1 MLLPARVDD
10 YIDPESP
17 VRVLDAFV
25 DGVEL
30 GALGF
35 AQRGHGSRGR
45 SSYDPA
51 SLLKLYLWGYLRR
64 CRSSRKLEEACATN
78 LEAIWLTG
86 GIRPDHSTISD
97 FRKRHPRPLKNIFK
111 EFNLACIE
119 LGLFGRELVA
129 IDGTF
134 IKAVNSE
141 SKSFTR
147 NKLAKL
153 IASIDR
159 ATGRYLE
166 MLDSADASEP
176 QVGAGGGEEI
186 RDKIERLKARKLQL
200 EAYQEGCET
209 SPTGQVNL
217 TDPECVHLSKGGKST
232 VGYNV
237 QMAVDDRHHL
247 VASVEVTQDGN
258 DMAQLSAMSQQA
270 KSDLDLAP
278 DARLKALADA
288 GYATGP
294 ELASCEANN
303 TETYV
308 PLPRT
313 KNEKAGLFSVAD
325 FTHDPDS
332 DTYRCPAG
340 ETLHR
345 GADKHKPG
353 GRTATIYNY
362 HNRRACKGCQ
372 LLAKCTRSTF
382 RQLAVS
388 EHKPTT
394 DAVRA
399 RLAESP
405 GSMPKRASLAEHP
418 FGTIKELNGRSGL
431 LCRGKQLAGAEMALS
446 FWAYNF
452 TRAIN
457 ILGVGRLLEAMRQRG
472 AAIAAA

>member
-1 MLLPARVDD
+1 MCQYVRGADRDQEMLLPARVDD

-97 FRKRHPRPLKNIFK
+97 FRKRHPRPLKGIFK

-200 EAYQEGCET
+200 EAYQEGC
-209 SPTGQVNL
+209 
-217 TDPECVHLSKGGKST
+217 
-232 VGYNV
+232 
-237 QMAVDDRHHL
+237 
-247 VASVEVTQDGN
+247 
-258 DMAQLSAMSQQA
+258 
-270 KSDLDLAP
+270 
-278 DARLKALADA
+278 
-288 GYATGP
+288 
-294 ELASCEANN
+294 
-303 TETYV
+303 
-308 PLPRT
+308 
-313 KNEKAGLFSVAD
+313 
-325 FTHDPDS
+325 
-332 DTYRCPAG
+332 
-340 ETLHR
+340 
-345 GADKHKPG
+345 
-353 GRTATIYNY
+353 
-362 HNRRACKGCQ
+362 
-372 LLAKCTRSTF
+372 
-382 RQLAVS
+382 
-388 EHKPTT
+388 
-394 DAVRA
+394 
-399 RLAESP
+399 
-405 GSMPKRASLAEHP
+405 
-418 FGTIKELNGRSGL
+418 
-431 LCRGKQLAGAEMALS
+431 
-446 FWAYNF
+446 
-452 TRAIN
+452 TRAA
-457 ILGVGRLLEAMRQRG
+457 AM
-472 AAIAAA
+472 